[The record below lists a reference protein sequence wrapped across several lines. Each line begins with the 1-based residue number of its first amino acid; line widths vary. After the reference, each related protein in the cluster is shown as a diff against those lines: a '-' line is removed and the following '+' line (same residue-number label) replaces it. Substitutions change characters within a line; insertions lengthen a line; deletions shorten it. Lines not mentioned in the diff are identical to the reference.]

1 MNQSLKEILIFASG
15 LGIGA
20 SAMYFSLKK
29 HFEDKANNE
38 ILQAS
43 EVYNK
48 KVYELE
54 SHKSSVDGG
63 LSGPSE
69 IDVKEKVKELNNKPD
84 ILTDYTKYFK
94 GSGEKLSGVTET
106 LRDAKEEADKTGLTE
121 EELAEREGPSDDEPY
136 DSERDYEET
145 LAYEDHMLNG
155 DHRQAVDGMRKPFEI
170 EPSDYELTC
179 ANYDKIGL
187 NYYVYDDVL
196 ANEGEEMVD
205 EDLFAG
211 DVLENSGFKTD
222 DSDVI
227 FVRNDR
233 LTSDF
238 EIKKMF
244 SKFSQDE

>member
-15 LGIGA
+15 ATAGA
-20 SAMYFSLKK
+20 VSMYYCVKK
-29 HFEDKANNE
+29 HFEEKANEE
-38 ILQAS
+38 IRQAQN
-43 EVYNK
+43 VYNQ

-54 SHKSSVDGG
+54 SHKTSVDGD
-63 LSGPSE
+63 LTGPKE

-84 ILTDYTKYFK
+84 ILTDYTKFFK
-94 GSGEKLSGVTET
+94 GSGEKLTGVSET
-106 LRDAKEEADKTGLTE
+106 LRDAKEEADKTGLSE
-121 EELAEREGPSDDEPY
+121 EELAERESPTDDEPY
-136 DSERDYEET
+136 DSDRDYEET
-145 LAYEDHMLNG
+145 LMYEDHMLNG

-187 NYYVYDDVL
+187 NYYVYDDIL

-211 DVLENSGFKTD
+211 GVLEESGFKTD

-238 EIKKMF
+238 EIKKIF
-244 SKFSQDE
+244 SEFAHDE

>member
-1 MNQSLKEILIFASG
+1 MNQSIKEILIFAFGATVGATSMYY
-15 LGIGA
+15 GI
-20 SAMYFSLKK
+20 KK
-29 HFEDKANNE
+29 HFEEKADNE
-38 ILQAS
+38 IRQVQD
-43 EVYNK
+43 VYNK

-54 SHKSSVDGG
+54 SHKTSVDGM
-63 LSGPSE
+63 LTGPKE

-84 ILTDYTKYFK
+84 ILTDYTKFFK
-94 GSGEKLSGVTET
+94 GSGEKLSGVSET
-106 LRDAKEEADKTGLTE
+106 LRDAKEEADKTGLSE
-121 EELAEREGPSDDEPY
+121 EELAEREHPTDDEPY

-145 LAYEDHMLNG
+145 LMYEDHILNG
-155 DHRQAVDGMRKPFEI
+155 EHKRAMEGYKTPFEI
-170 EPSDYELTC
+170 DPSDYELTC

-187 NYYVYDDVL
+187 NYYVYDDIL

-205 EDLFAG
+205 EDLFVG
-211 DVLENSGFKTD
+211 GVLEESGFKTD

-244 SKFSQDE
+244 SKFSQD

>member
-15 LGIGA
+15 AAIGA
-20 SAMYFSLKK
+20 VSMYYGIKK
-29 HFEDKANNE
+29 HFEEKANEE
-38 ILQAS
+38 IRQVQD
-43 EVYNK
+43 VYNK

-54 SHKSSVDGG
+54 SHKTSVDGD
-63 LSGPSE
+63 LTGPKE

-94 GSGEKLSGVTET
+94 GSGEKLTGVSET

-121 EELAEREGPSDDEPY
+121 EELAEREHPEDDEPY

-145 LAYEDHMLNG
+145 LAFEDHMLNG

-187 NYYVYDDVL
+187 NYYVYDDIL

-211 DVLENSGFKTD
+211 DVLEDSGFKTD

-233 LTSDF
+233 LTTDF
-238 EIKKMF
+238 EIKKIF
-244 SKFSQDE
+244 SEFSHDE